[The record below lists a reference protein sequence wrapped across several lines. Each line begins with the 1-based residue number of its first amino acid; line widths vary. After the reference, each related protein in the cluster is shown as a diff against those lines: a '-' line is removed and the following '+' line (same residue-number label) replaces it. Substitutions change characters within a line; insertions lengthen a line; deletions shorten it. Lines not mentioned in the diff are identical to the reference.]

1 MKKMFK
7 KFCFYFLQ
15 NTKHLICFF
24 FSITWFLR
32 GREESKNDALSKL
45 VNNIFFLRIT
55 LINNLSFVNAS
66 SVSVF
71 VLSNDYSY

>member
-15 NTKHLICFF
+15 NTKHLIVF

-45 VNNIFFLRIT
+45 VNNIFFLE
-55 LINNLSFVNAS
+55 
-66 SVSVF
+66 
-71 VLSNDYSY
+71 

>member
-15 NTKHLICFF
+15 NTKHLIGFF

-45 VNNIFFLRIT
+45 VNNIFFLE
-55 LINNLSFVNAS
+55 
-66 SVSVF
+66 
-71 VLSNDYSY
+71 